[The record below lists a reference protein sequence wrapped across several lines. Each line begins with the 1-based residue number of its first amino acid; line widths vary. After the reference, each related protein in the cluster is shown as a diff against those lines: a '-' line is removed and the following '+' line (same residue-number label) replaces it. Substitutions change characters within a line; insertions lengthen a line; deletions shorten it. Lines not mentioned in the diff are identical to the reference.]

1 MPDRERLV
9 LDITGKTRKDFTE
22 EVRGVLEQG
31 IREVFRSDRWKEWL
45 IFAARS
51 ISTAPET
58 GC

>member
-31 IREVFRSDRWKEWL
+31 IREVFRSDRW
-45 IFAARS
+45 
-51 ISTAPET
+51 
-58 GC
+58 